1 MRKFIS
7 GLLAIAAAA
16 FTGCYESGTDA
27 DNTSREARISISPAA
42 IGFDADGRTT
52 DGLAFGTYIVT
63 VNPYGKMYSDWH
75 AELVGTDWATLDYH
89 TASPDGA
96 VEKALRITCS
106 ANTDYK
112 RTGTLRVTLSKTGE
126 SVDFPITQV
135 GLKPDAT
142 LTLSTESDIEMMALE
157 PAEVTVTFETNMPA
171 STVTAELEEGV
182 EWLTCTLDREAG
194 TVVLA
199 ASDNTSPTDMR
210 EATVTVSAGTEDT
223 SLATRQIKVR
233 QLANE
238 TYLFIYG
245 SGIPHFAAFGDA
257 AQMNKNDLVFGLDHY
272 FRSGKVILSTSRTPD
287 AYPRYALTADGK
299 LAVLADAAA
308 EAAAPELTFGIAGM
322 NALRVTIALDDDNNV
337 VAADSKAEFT
347 RISTVNSMPES
358 ELAGYPTKEYV
369 TRDGKTKTWMTT
381 GLHWNGGAAMGT
393 YKLGSGL
400 VGGSKTGGYDEAE
413 YSMRNPAYDTEENGG
428 TLKELMMPDARF
440 GLRTPLQF
448 VRNADGRPGRRA
460 ERGPA
465 DAFPAGRRR
474 DGGRG
479 CRGQQHHA
487 GTDPQGRPERLR
499 GLRRRQYAGRG
510 RPPVALDAGAGH
522 LSLRLAY
529 RQHVRLERP
538 DLRGG
543 GVVEELFGL
552 PRGGCDGI
560 VRRHD
565 LGQCGQCGGAPALQ
579 GVAGRRDRYFER
591 CRGLRFQPLPA
602 GVAPLQERLRL
613 LRQLGQRALLL
624 SDSDDGT
631 DDGLEDGPVAR
642 LLYDLGRYGIRR
654 RVRRGQRFG
663 SRGALCEKLREFLN
677 PERAGRE
684 NVPVRPGLR
693 PWNDN
698 E

>member
-27 DNTSREARISISPAA
+27 DNTSREARISPAA

-63 VNPYGKMYSDWH
+63 VNPYGKMYNDWY

-135 GLKPDAT
+135 GIKPDAT

-157 PAEVTVTFETNMPA
+157 PAEVTVAFETNMPA

-194 TVVLA
+194 TIVLA

-287 AYPRYALTADGK
+287 AYPRYALTAE
-299 LAVLADAAA
+299 DAARLRRIVKRCNTKIIA
-308 EAAAPELTFGIAGM
+308 EL
-322 NALRVTIALDDDNNV
+322 
-337 VAADSKAEFT
+337 
-347 RISTVNSMPES
+347 
-358 ELAGYPTKEYV
+358 
-369 TRDGKTKTWMTT
+369 
-381 GLHWNGGAAMGT
+381 
-393 YKLGSGL
+393 
-400 VGGSKTGGYDEAE
+400 
-413 YSMRNPAYDTEENGG
+413 
-428 TLKELMMPDARF
+428 
-440 GLRTPLQF
+440 
-448 VRNADGRPGRRA
+448 
-460 ERGPA
+460 
-465 DAFPAGRRR
+465 
-474 DGGRG
+474 
-479 CRGQQHHA
+479 RGQY
-487 GTDPQGRPERLR
+487 ERLAAIDCLKR
-499 GLRRRQYAGRG
+499 
-510 RPPVALDAGAGH
+510 
-522 LSLRLAY
+522 
-529 RQHVRLERP
+529 
-538 DLRGG
+538 
-543 GVVEELFGL
+543 
-552 PRGGCDGI
+552 
-560 VRRHD
+560 
-565 LGQCGQCGGAPALQ
+565 
-579 GVAGRRDRYFER
+579 
-591 CRGLRFQPLPA
+591 
-602 GVAPLQERLRL
+602 
-613 LRQLGQRALLL
+613 
-624 SDSDDGT
+624 
-631 DDGLEDGPVAR
+631 
-642 LLYDLGRYGIRR
+642 
-654 RVRRGQRFG
+654 
-663 SRGALCEKLREFLN
+663 
-677 PERAGRE
+677 
-684 NVPVRPGLR
+684 
-693 PWNDN
+693 
-698 E
+698 

>member
-428 TLKELMMPDARF
+428 TLKELMMPDGVTTRASVYGRLYSSYETLTGDPAGALSAALLMPFPLGGAGTVVVDAVGNSITLEPILKADLKDYAASDGGNTQAEADHPSLSMQVQGICPYGWHIANMSDWKDLIYAVAESSMRPMWRRTCAARS
-440 GLRTPLQF
+440 GRTPSSTP
-448 VRNADGRPGRRA
+448 RPLFRTV
-460 ERGPA
+460 P
-465 DAFPAGRRR
+465 
-474 DGGRG
+474 
-479 CRGQQHHA
+479 
-487 GTDPQGRPERLR
+487 RPS
-499 GLRRRQYAGRG
+499 
-510 RPPVALDAGAGH
+510 
-522 LSLRLAY
+522 LSTSTR
-529 RQHVRLERP
+529 
-538 DLRGG
+538 RGG
-543 GVVEELFGL
+543 AST
-552 PRGGCDGI
+552 RAATTT
-560 VRRHD
+560 
-565 LGQCGQCGGAPALQ
+565 APT
-579 GVAGRRDRYFER
+579 
-591 CRGLRFQPLPA
+591 
-602 GVAPLQERLRL
+602 
-613 LRQLGQRALLL
+613 RATCA
-624 SDSDDGT
+624 ST
-631 DDGLEDGPVAR
+631 V
-642 LLYDLGRYGIRR
+642 
-654 RVRRGQRFG
+654 
-663 SRGALCEKLREFLN
+663 
-677 PERAGRE
+677 
-684 NVPVRPGLR
+684 
-693 PWNDN
+693 
-698 E
+698 

>member
-126 SVDFPITQV
+126 SVDFSIMQV

-142 LTLSTESDIEMMALE
+142 LTLSTESDIEMMAME

-171 STVTAELEEGV
+171 STVTAKLEEGV

-194 TVVLA
+194 TIVLA

-245 SGIPHFAAFGDA
+245 SGVPHFAAFGDA

-322 NALRVTIALDDDNNV
+322 NALRVTIALDNDNNV

-413 YSMRNPAYDTEENGG
+413 YSMRNPA
-428 TLKELMMPDARF
+428 
-440 GLRTPLQF
+440 
-448 VRNADGRPGRRA
+448 
-460 ERGPA
+460 
-465 DAFPAGRRR
+465 
-474 DGGRG
+474 
-479 CRGQQHHA
+479 
-487 GTDPQGRPERLR
+487 
-499 GLRRRQYAGRG
+499 
-510 RPPVALDAGAGH
+510 
-522 LSLRLAY
+522 
-529 RQHVRLERP
+529 
-538 DLRGG
+538 
-543 GVVEELFGL
+543 
-552 PRGGCDGI
+552 
-560 VRRHD
+560 
-565 LGQCGQCGGAPALQ
+565 
-579 GVAGRRDRYFER
+579 
-591 CRGLRFQPLPA
+591 
-602 GVAPLQERLRL
+602 
-613 LRQLGQRALLL
+613 
-624 SDSDDGT
+624 
-631 DDGLEDGPVAR
+631 
-642 LLYDLGRYGIRR
+642 
-654 RVRRGQRFG
+654 
-663 SRGALCEKLREFLN
+663 
-677 PERAGRE
+677 
-684 NVPVRPGLR
+684 
-693 PWNDN
+693 
-698 E
+698 

>member
-322 NALRVTIALDDDNNV
+322 NALRVTIALD
-337 VAADSKAEFT
+337 E
-347 RISTVNSMPES
+347 
-358 ELAGYPTKEYV
+358 
-369 TRDGKTKTWMTT
+369 
-381 GLHWNGGAAMGT
+381 
-393 YKLGSGL
+393 
-400 VGGSKTGGYDEAE
+400 
-413 YSMRNPAYDTEENGG
+413 
-428 TLKELMMPDARF
+428 TLKELMMPDGVTTRAS
-440 GLRTPLQF
+440 
-448 VRNADGRPGRRA
+448 VYGRLYSSYETLTG
-460 ERGPA
+460 
-465 DAFPAGRRR
+465 DPAGALSAALLMPFPLGGAGTVVVDAVGNSITLEPILKADLKDYAAS
-474 DGGRG
+474 DGGNTQAEADHPSLSMQVQGICPYGWHIANMSDWKDLIYAVAESSKSYSDYPVAAATASYGAMTSGNAANVAAHLRCKEWQDAEFNPATVISNG
-479 CRGQQHHA
+479 A
-487 GTDPQGRPERLR
+487 EAFAFNLYPQGWRLYKSGYDYCANSGNVR
-499 GLRRRQYAGRG
+499 FYCLIPMMGQTTASKM
-510 RPPVALDAGAGH
+510 ALW
-522 LSLRLAY
+522 RAY
-529 RQHVRLERP
+529 CTTSADMV
-538 DLRGG
+538 
-543 GVVEELFGL
+543 F
-552 PRGGCDGI
+552 
-560 VRRHD
+560 
-565 LGQCGQCGGAPALQ
+565 
-579 GVAGRRDRYFER
+579 
-591 CRGLRFQPLPA
+591 
-602 GVAPLQERLRL
+602 
-613 LRQLGQRALLL
+613 
-624 SDSDDGT
+624 DDGF
-631 DDGLEDGPVAR
+631 DVGNGSGAA
-642 LLYDLGRYGIRR
+642 
-654 RVRRGQRFG
+654 VR
-663 SRGALCEKLREFLN
+663 CVKN
-677 PERAGRE
+677 YE
-684 NVPVRPGLR
+684 NF
-693 PWNDN
+693 
-698 E
+698 